1 MLPIPDIL
9 HRTLVYSLAGIC
21 VLGVGAGVAV
31 TRDTVRRGR
40 EVGPDHA
47 LEERK
52 AAGLSI
58 ETEPA
63 AKKAVN
69 DEEKWAEM
77 AQGVW
82 ARTNIGKKNAAPKA
96 V

>member
-40 EVGPDHA
+40 GMRVLTVDLG
-47 LEERK
+47 R
-52 AAGLSI
+52 G
-58 ETEPA
+58 
-63 AKKAVN
+63 
-69 DEEKWAEM
+69 
-77 AQGVW
+77 
-82 ARTNIGKKNAAPKA
+82 
-96 V
+96 

>member
-40 EVGPDHA
+40 GTYVLTADVRRG
-47 LEERK
+47 
-52 AAGLSI
+52 
-58 ETEPA
+58 
-63 AKKAVN
+63 
-69 DEEKWAEM
+69 
-77 AQGVW
+77 
-82 ARTNIGKKNAAPKA
+82 
-96 V
+96 

>member
-31 TRDTVRRGR
+31 TKDTVRRGQ
-40 EVGPDHA
+40 EVSAA

-63 AKKAVN
+63 VKKAVN

-82 ARTNIGKKNAAPKA
+82 ERTNIGKHGSSPKPA
-96 V
+96 